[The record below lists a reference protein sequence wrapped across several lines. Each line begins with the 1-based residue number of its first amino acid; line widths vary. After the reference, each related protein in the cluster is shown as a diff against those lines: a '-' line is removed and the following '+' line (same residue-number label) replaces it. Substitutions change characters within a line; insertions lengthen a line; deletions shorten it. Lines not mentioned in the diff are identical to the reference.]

1 MRPVL
6 THLTTEYKTNPL
18 GMDEPCPRFSWRAE
32 GTGAALQTAR
42 RIVVRDE
49 AGATLWD
56 SDFVAAGDSVLIP
69 YAGDP
74 LRPFTRYFW
83 RAEARF
89 DDGATAASEEEA
101 FFETGYL
108 GTPWAA
114 SKWITAASGQGE
126 RRPATRLAR
135 ELEIAKSLRRARLY
149 ATALGLYVPFV
160 NGVRATDN
168 RLAPG
173 WTQYE
178 KRVQY
183 QAYDVTALLHP
194 GANALAAL
202 LGDGWYCGTI
212 SRIATPPGVCG
223 WGWTPQFRAELRL
236 EYADGS
242 VETIG
247 TDTSWSSFYL
257 HAAVQGNDLYHGE
270 EYDAT
275 VDDEFWKLPGFRPR
289 ASAVREGGEDAG
301 EIVWNSGAEVRVVR
315 ELRAVS
321 RTRRP
326 SGVWQL
332 DFGENVSGVERLT
345 FKAGH
350 PGAVVAVRHGEAL
363 DADGDL
369 WCANLAFAR
378 QLTLVTC
385 GKKPF
390 TYAPDFTCY
399 GFRYLEVSGWPEEM
413 DDDSVVV
420 EVLSSAAR
428 PTGFFA
434 SSNPLLDQF
443 FANAAR
449 SQQDNFVDLPT
460 DCPQRC
466 ERCGW
471 TGDAQVFAETALM
484 NFDCGAFFTKWI
496 ADLYASRTAQGT
508 FRTIVPFPPG
518 AAKDGGEKP
527 WGLLGW
533 SDAGVVCPWMLYR
546 KCGDRRILEICFDGA
561 ARYVRNQDEAG
572 DEVRALGD
580 HLALGANTPT
590 DFLGQA
596 LRIEM
601 MRLVAEM
608 ARVLGRDDDARPRPR
623 RRRAPLHGAP
633 RRAPRRVPATPLLR
647 RRRPRRPHTDGRRL
661 RPRLRTRANGRGP
674 PPRGRLPRRRHPR
687 ARRPSHDRLPRHPRP
702 PRRPGGGGQHSPRL
716 RPPRTDLLPLLALSR
731 HAGRHDRL
739 GALGRHPRRPL
750 PRKLDELAQPL
761 RLRQRRRLALPHG
774 RRHPRPRGRRQGR
787 RRLEALPPR
796 AAPGRLAHLRRD
808 ALRLPLR
815 RDPEPLGT
823 HARRHRLH
831 LRHPLQHDGGT
842 RPPGLRPDYPRP
854 GHAPRFTPHGT
865 FIEPCGIFN
874 AEKQRRREAENSGAL
889 CATFRI
895 APITRMASANGRGG
909 WCRWRRGG
917 GRGSR
922 ASCGGRGSRGACG
935 RSG

>member
-1 MRPVL
+1 MLPHL
-6 THLTTEYKTNPL
+6 SHLTTEYKVNPL
-18 GMDEPCPRFSWRAE
+18 GMDEPRPRFSWRAE

-69 YAGDP
+69 YAGEP
-74 LRPFTRYFW
+74 LRPFTRYYW

-89 DDGATAASEEEA
+89 NDAATAASEEEA
-101 FFETGYL
+101 FFETGFL

-135 ELEIAKSLRRARLY
+135 ELEIAKPLRHARLY

-315 ELRAVS
+315 ELHAVS

-332 DFGENVSGVERLT
+332 DFGENVSGVERLA
-345 FKAGH
+345 FKAAH

-471 TGDAQVFAETALM
+471 TGDAQVFSETALM

-496 ADLYASRTAQGT
+496 ADLYASRTAQGA

-518 AAKDGGEKP
+518 AAKAGGEKP

-546 KCGDRRILEICFDGA
+546 KCGDRRILETCFDGA

-608 ARVLGRDDDARPRPR
+608 ARVLGRDDDARHFTARRDARLAEFRQRHFSAEGDLDIRTQTAAAFVLVYGLAPDDEA
-623 RRRAPLHGAP
+623 RRRAAGFLADDIRAHGVHLTTGFLGTPVLLDALEAADNIPLAYALLEQTSCPSWLYPVTQGATTVWE
-633 RRAPRRVPATPLLR
+633 RWDAIR
-647 RRRPRRPHTDGRRL
+647 DGRFHESWMNSLNHYAFGSAAAWFYRTVGGIRDLAGEDRAAAGWKRFRL
-661 RPRLRTRANGRGP
+661 AP
-674 PPRGRLPRRRHPR
+674 
-687 ARRPSHDRLPRHPRP
+687 
-702 PRRPGGGGQHSPRL
+702 RPGGSLTFAETRFDSPYGEIRS
-716 RPPRTDLLPLLALSR
+716 RWERTPDGIDYTFAIPCNATAELVLPGEAPII
-731 HAGRHDRL
+731 L
-739 GALGRHPRRPL
+739 GP
-750 PRKLDELAQPL
+750 
-761 RLRQRRRLALPHG
+761 
-774 RRHPRPRGRRQGR
+774 
-787 RRLEALPPR
+787 
-796 AAPGRLAHLRRD
+796 
-808 ALRLPLR
+808 
-815 RDPEPLGT
+815 GT
-823 HARRHRLH
+823 H
-831 LRHPLQHDGGT
+831 
-842 RPPGLRPDYPRP
+842 
-854 GHAPRFTPHGT
+854 RFTRS
-865 FIEPCGIFN
+865 
-874 AEKQRRREAENSGAL
+874 AVNS
-889 CATFRI
+889 
-895 APITRMASANGRGG
+895 
-909 WCRWRRGG
+909 
-917 GRGSR
+917 
-922 ASCGGRGSRGACG
+922 
-935 RSG
+935 